1 MKLDPISLNV
11 FISAFHAVAEEM
23 GVNLLRSAHST
34 IIREARD
41 CSCALLDW
49 EGRIISEA
57 EHIPVQMSSLSLP
70 MQACLKKYAGRIA
83 PGEVF
88 VTNDPYIGGQH
99 LQDITIFSPIFAG
112 KQLLGFAGSIAHHVD
127 IGGGSAGLTLGA
139 REFYEEG
146 LRFTAM
152 KFNRREDF
160 AKGGVFYDVVHSNF
174 RAPDVTWGDLQAQ
187 LAANEVGRRRI
198 LELVERYGLPTVKTY
213 MSAAMDYSERRM
225 RAAIASIP
233 DGRYEAEDSIDDTI
247 GSPVPVPIRVAIEV
261 KGEAIHVDF
270 AGTAPQVA
278 EFLNVPLGS
287 TYSSTYSAI
296 KMALTSGG
304 DPIPANDGCY
314 RAITIDIPY
323 GSILNP
329 APPAAVRAR
338 MCGAY
343 RAFDAVLLALQK
355 ALPSRI
361 AGLGFHANTTVGLT
375 QKRGD
380 AVSIFIE
387 DIGGGWGG
395 NPEHDGADMLDAP
408 LSNCLITPVEAIEL
422 DHPFILMKRYELLPD
437 TGGAGARRGGLGS
450 VREYEVLEDGVEL
463 FGYSDRH
470 RFAPRGSAGG
480 QEGTRGS
487 FSVIRDG
494 KEIAL
499 PSKTRYALQRGDVV
513 RIVVGGGGGFG
524 KAADRPIAAV
534 LADIQEG
541 KLTITGALDA
551 YPQAAPYLAQR
562 RAQA

>member
-1 MKLDPISLNV
+1 MNLDPVTLNV
-11 FISAFHAVAEEM
+11 FISAFHAIAEEM

-70 MQACLKKYAGRIA
+70 MKACLKKYAGKIG

-160 AKGGVFYDVVHSNF
+160 ARNGIFYDIVHSNF
-174 RAPDVTWGDLQAQ
+174 RAPKVTWGDLQAQ

-198 LELVERYGLPTVKTY
+198 LELVERYGLPTVKGY
-213 MSAAMDYSERRM
+213 MGAAMDYSERRM
-225 RAAIASIP
+225 RAAIAEIP
-233 DGRYEAEDSIDDTI
+233 DGRYIAEDSIDDTI
-247 GSPVPVPIRVAIEV
+247 GSDKPVPIRVAVEV
-261 KGEAIHVDF
+261 KGETIHVDF
-270 AGTAPQVA
+270 AGTAPQIA

-296 KMALTSGG
+296 KMALTSGT
-304 DPIPANDGCY
+304 DAIPANDGCY
-314 RAITIDIPY
+314 RPIAIDVPY

-343 RAFDAVLLALQK
+343 RAFDAVLTALQQ
-355 ALPSRI
+355 ALPARI

-375 QKRGD
+375 QRRED
-380 AVSIFIE
+380 EFSIFIE

-395 NPEHDGADMLDAP
+395 NPQRDGADMLDAP

-422 DHPFILMKRYELLPD
+422 DHPFILMRRYEFLTD
-437 TGGAGARRGGLGS
+437 TGGAGAHRGGLGS

-470 RFAPRGSAGG
+470 RFAPRGTAGG
-480 QEGTRGS
+480 GAGS
-487 FSVIRDG
+487 TGAFSVLRDG
-494 KEIAL
+494 EEIKL
-499 PSKTRYALQRGDVV
+499 PSKARHALLKGDLV

-524 KAADRPIAAV
+524 NPAERPVEAI
-534 LADIQEG
+534 LEDLREG
-541 KLTITGALDA
+541 KQSPASAQRL
-551 YPQAAPYLAQR
+551 YPQVKPHLTGQR
-562 RAQA
+562 T